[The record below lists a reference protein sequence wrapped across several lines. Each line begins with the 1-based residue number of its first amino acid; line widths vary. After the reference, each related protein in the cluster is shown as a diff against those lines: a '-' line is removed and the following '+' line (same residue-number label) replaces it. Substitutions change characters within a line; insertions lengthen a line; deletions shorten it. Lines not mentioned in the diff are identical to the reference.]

1 MLYQHTPSDVRWV
14 GVGLVTDLEQVEVV
28 IFYQLKTKLCTNFS
42 SHRQLLSCFR
52 QK

>member
-28 IFYQLKTKLCTNFS
+28 IFYQLKTKLCTNLS
-42 SHRQLLSCFR
+42 SHRQLLS
-52 QK
+52 